1 MDKEATANI
10 QERQPARKAAGGKH
24 RKSNKPELLSR
35 DVEIASFGATVRLHT
50 VHHKGD
56 EPYIESKPWLEVRGT
71 ATEPVKGM
79 TDVKISMYPEDKPIV
94 GTARPAAVGAIIRAR
109 PTLDVVLT
117 WPHVD
122 FDRVWALAVGG
133 HLKFA
138 HLIFTKPHYKGA
150 LVVDAS
156 FSNEMEE

>member
-1 MDKEATANI
+1 MDE
-10 QERQPARKAAGGKH
+10 QRPSPASKDRPAKAAK
-24 RKSNKPELLSR
+24 RKKPRKGNRPELISR
-35 DVEIASFGATVRLHT
+35 DVALASFGATVRLHT

-71 ATEPVKGM
+71 ATEPVKGVS
-79 TDVKISMYPEDKPIV
+79 DVKISMYPEDKPIV
-94 GTARPAAVGAIIRAR
+94 GPVRPAAVGAIIGAR

-117 WPHVD
+117 WAHVD
-122 FDRVWALAVGG
+122 FDRVWALALAG

-138 HLIFTKPHYKGA
+138 HLMFTKPHYNGG
-150 LVVDAS
+150 LVVNAS